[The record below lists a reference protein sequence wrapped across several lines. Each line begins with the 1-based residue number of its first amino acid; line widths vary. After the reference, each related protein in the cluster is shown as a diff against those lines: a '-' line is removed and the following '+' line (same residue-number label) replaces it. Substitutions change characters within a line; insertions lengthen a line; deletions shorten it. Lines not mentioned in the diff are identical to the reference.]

1 MTSQI
6 EQQDSNVQGHLPECF
21 MAARLGVDTYAPDV
35 LAQMKR
41 AGCICD
47 RLRAC
52 EERVRLEDDDYAY
65 VAAQSESEGR
75 WRGWSEALD
84 AAREVVAALESNP
97 ELEIDWDRDYAVD
110 PSGATRNRRVW
121 LRDAVAAIDALREEQ
136 SSGGQGILKCSA
148 CKCDLQWLSNRLVH
162 LGDASELC
170 DVHMQEHPP
179 PIPPSVGVPT
189 TPMWPAR

>member
-52 EERVRLEDDDYAY
+52 QQRERDLWERVAAERIMDLMSCHKPDDCH
-65 VAAQSESEGR
+65 
-75 WRGWSEALD
+75 
-84 AAREVVAALESNP
+84 ARADSIEVLLADVE
-97 ELEIDWDRDYAVD
+97 YF
-110 PSGATRNRRVW
+110 
-121 LRDAVAAIDALREEQ
+121 REEQ
-136 SSGGQGILKCSA
+136 K
-148 CKCDLQWLSNRLVH
+148 
-162 LGDASELC
+162 
-170 DVHMQEHPP
+170 
-179 PIPPSVGVPT
+179 
-189 TPMWPAR
+189 